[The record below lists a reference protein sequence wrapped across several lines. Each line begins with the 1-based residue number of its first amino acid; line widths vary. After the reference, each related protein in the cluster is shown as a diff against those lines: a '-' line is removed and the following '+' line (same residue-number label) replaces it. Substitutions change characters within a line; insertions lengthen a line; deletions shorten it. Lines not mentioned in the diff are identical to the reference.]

1 MNNWTVKEHQIG
13 AQKVC
18 VKKDRHEIVG
28 AEKVG
33 AEKTWAQQ

>member
-18 VKKDRHEIVG
+18 VKKDRHEIG